1 MLLHDF
7 LFPFVEKVS
16 YFAFRMYDCDLKVF
30 EK

>member
-16 YFAFRMYDCDLKVF
+16 YFAFRMIVI
-30 EK
+30 